1 MLSLWVRDPSP
12 PHLRPVRFEFLVSH
26 TMAIDQ
32 SQDRPSPKVSGAL
45 SSSPHKVQV
54 GTGLKRLVRL
64 LGLAAIVGGLGG
76 PRGDLA
82 GQQREPALAPAPV
95 GTPRPAGVA
104 INNPRQ
110 VLVEVFVKND
120 CSQCEAF
127 DTFLAERAK
136 RGDVRVKTYNVESD
150 PAALRRLH
158 ALCRREGVAPGVP
171 AIYSCGRLQT
181 GFRDAATSGP
191 QFDELV
197 GFEVFVQDGCPH
209 CLSAKQY
216 LETLQARTPGLR
228 ITFHNLTREAGQLQR
243 MQAIARQRKVGNPQV
258 PFFSLYGQALMGFD
272 RSGATGRQLNELVDR
287 HFAPEPSPP
296 NSLPIPSNPTTVPN
310 PQSPTTQPVA
320 PTNP

>member
-1 MLSLWVRDPSP
+1 
-12 PHLRPVRFEFLVSH
+12 
-26 TMAIDQ
+26 MAIDQ
-32 SQDRPSPKVSGAL
+32 SQDRPIPHESGTAPSSRDKVS
-45 SSSPHKVQV
+45 S
-54 GTGLKRLVRL
+54 GTGLNRLGRL
-64 LGLAAIVGGLGG
+64 LGLAAIFGGLVG
-76 PRGDLA
+76 PGQDVV

-95 GTPRPAGVA
+95 GSPRPAGVA
-104 INNPRQ
+104 SDNPRQ

-127 DTFLAERAK
+127 DKFLAERLK

-216 LETLQARTPGLR
+216 LETLQARTPGLK

-287 HFAPEPSPP
+287 HFAPEPPPPSSP
-296 NSLPIPSNPTTVPN
+296 PIPSNPITA
-310 PQSPTTQPVA
+310 PTTNPNGPPPAAPSVA